1 MAGLQHKDWA
11 ALLLAT
17 LTALTAA
24 SVSAQTAAPSFSP
37 PFTPPPFT
45 PLPPADAAQLLTRI
59 QQAARTLDYCGVST
73 HQQGDHLQAAR
84 IIHVLD
90 ATGERERIELLDGA
104 PREWL
109 RHNDVVERL
118 MPDEQTVLREPR
130 RGTRFPALLA
140 SDATSLSGLFDH
152 YQIQQSADTRR
163 LAGRPCHPVAIAPR
177 DARRYGYRLC
187 VDTQTGLLLQ
197 RQTVALDGTVVEQT
211 AFTTLQFGL
220 DVDMGLLPTPWPKSQ
235 WPVYQPDLKPASL
248 AARGWGLRVPP
259 GFVETAS
266 FTRRGWGRRADGA
279 EGQHANT
286 DNTAADAPDASNH
299 DIVQLLLSDGLAT
312 ISVFIEPA
320 AASDAQPHLHPS
332 VHLQGARQHGA
343 INAYGA
349 RVAGHWLMGLG
360 EVPMTTLKALVES
373 AQYSPA
379 AGAQ

>member
-1 MAGLQHKDWA
+1 MAAPHRKARA

-17 LTALTAA
+17 LLAA
-24 SVSAQTAAPSFSP
+24 SASASAQTAVPPQFSP
-37 PFTPPPFT
+37 PQFT
-45 PLPPADAAQLLTRI
+45 PLSPSDAAQLLTRI
-59 QQAARTLDYCGVST
+59 QQAAHTLDYCGVTT
-73 HQQGDHLQAAR
+73 HQQGAQLQAAR

-90 ATGERERIELLDGA
+90 ATGERERIEMLDGA

-109 RHNDVVERL
+109 RHNDEVERL

-140 SDATSLSGLFDH
+140 SDAAPLADLFDH
-152 YQIQQSADTRR
+152 YQIQQSADTQR
-163 LAGRPCHPVAIAPR
+163 LAGRPCRAVAIVAR

-187 VDTQTGLLLQ
+187 VDAKTGLLLQ
-197 RQTVALDGTVVEQT
+197 RQTVAADGTVVEQT
-211 AFTTLQFGL
+211 AFTTLQLGL
-220 DVDMGLLPTPWPKSQ
+220 DVDMGLLPTPWPKSR
-235 WPVYQPDLKPASL
+235 WPVYQPDLKPADL
-248 AARGWGLRVPP
+248 AARGWGLRTPP
-259 GFVETAS
+259 GFVKEAALS
-266 FTRRGWGRRADGA
+266 RRGWGKRASDADGQNA
-279 EGQHANT
+279 AT
-286 DNTAADAPDASNH
+286 DNTTADASEADRH

-320 AASDAQPHLHPS
+320 LAADTQPHPHPTP
-332 VHLQGARQHGA
+332 HLVGARQQGA

-360 EVPMTTLKALVES
+360 EVPMATLKSLIES